1 MNKLTKLAACNS
13 IRLKDI
19 RSIAPPAY
27 SKKDMLIINMSH
39 RTLRL
44 YFSYNQTITGKLK
57 KIPTCSWNPV
67 RKCWEVPFSEK
78 NLAEIK
84 RIASLNELRCIIHEE
99 NKPKLQPRKSKKENL
114 HYRNCPQGYVDKLKE
129 LRYSKNT
136 IKVYTDL
143 FGEFINYYEEV
154 EISNISES
162 MIVDF
167 LRYLVNE
174 RNVSTSYQNQSI
186 NAIKFYYEKVLRGPR
201 KVYRI
206 DRPRK
211 EKILPEVLSCEEVAS
226 ILKSIKNLK
235 HKAIIMTIYSAG
247 LRISE
252 LTNLKMKD
260 IDSKRM
266 QIRVEQGKGN
276 KDRYTLLGNKT
287 LETLRLY
294 VKEYKPG
301 EWLFEGA
308 SGGQYSTRSVQNI
321 LKNALTKVGIS
332 KNISVHS
339 LRHSFAT
346 HLLESGTDL
355 RYIQELLG
363 HASSKTTEIYTHI
376 TTKGFDQIKNPLDN
390 LDI

>member
-1 MNKLTKLAACNS
+1 
-13 IRLKDI
+13 
-19 RSIAPPAY
+19 
-27 SKKDMLIINMSH
+27 MSH
-39 RTLRL
+39 RTLCL
-44 YFSYNQTITGKLK
+44 YFSYNQTISEKLK
-57 KIPTCSWNPV
+57 KIPTCSWNPA

-78 NLAEIK
+78 YLAEIK
-84 RIASLNELRCIIHEE
+84 RIASQHELQFTYHEE
-99 NKPKLQPRKSKKENL
+99 NKPKIQPRKSKKENQ

-143 FGEFINYYEEV
+143 FGEFINYYEDV
-154 EISNISES
+154 EISKITES

-211 EKILPEVLSCEEVAS
+211 EKILPEVLSCEEVAA

-252 LTNLKMKD
+252 LTNLKLKD

-321 LKNALTKVGIS
+321 LKNALKKVGIS

-363 HASSKTTEIYTHI
+363 HASSKTTEIYTHM